1 MRNPPL
7 REPLGYL
14 RLGIICA
21 TAAAFVLAAGLSFG
35 QTAESRNVDSGKIGT
50 VELTAPIQFAPASQ
64 SGSETAFRE
73 DEAGFSAYYRV
84 AEPDGADGQSDSLPR
99 LNVAAVTRLLR
110 LAPPDDSNAV
120 RSGAG
125 VEIDSGSNFG
135 ITEIPM
141 FAAVVPAAPT
151 RKVNVYYDDQG
162 WIVAYLARGEPAA
175 GIWRHNS
182 AEGETYND
190 PKPNAHLEQN
200 LLVLAVHE
208 ALKASDANAPDVTH
222 EMVGYYDWQNP
233 ECDAFV
239 LFSSK
244 SNGGESTPVTF
255 VIPPKIGIVKASA
268 AVLIT
273 SHPEDG
279 DDTTTAQLLVDDEP
293 ATEANV
299 ANRLATENFDIA
311 RDDETSVHRM
321 RVGVDADKTAA
332 GVIMLVYDKPE

>member
-14 RLGIICA
+14 RLGIIYA

-35 QTAESRNVDSGKIGT
+35 QTAEGRNVDSGRIGT

-125 VEIDSGSNFG
+125 VEIDSGNNFG
-135 ITEIPM
+135 IIKIPM
-141 FAAVVPAAPT
+141 FAAVGLSVTPRNVT
-151 RKVNVYYDDQG
+151 VYYDDQG
-162 WIVAYLARGEPAA
+162 WIVAYLAKGEPAA

-190 PKPNAHLEQN
+190 PKPNTHLEQN
-200 LLVLAVHE
+200 LLVLAIKE
-208 ALKASDANAPDVTH
+208 AVAASGESDSEVTP
-222 EMVGYYDWQNP
+222 ERVGYYDWQNL

-239 LFSSK
+239 LFSHK

-279 DDTTTAQLLVDDEP
+279 EDTTAQLLVDDEP
-293 ATEANV
+293 ATEADV
-299 ANRLATENFDIA
+299 ANRLATNNFAIA

-332 GVIMLVYDKPE
+332 GVIMLVYDKP

>member
-14 RLGIICA
+14 RLGIIYA

-35 QTAESRNVDSGKIGT
+35 QTAEGRNVDSGRIGT

-99 LNVAAVTRLLR
+99 LNVAAVTDALLP
-110 LAPPDDSNAV
+110 LPDESNTV
-120 RSGAG
+120 RSRAG
-125 VEIDSGSNFG
+125 RQIDLGSNFG
-135 ITEIPM
+135 IMEIPM

-162 WIVAYLARGEPAA
+162 WIVAYLAKDEPAA

-182 AEGETYND
+182 AEEETYND
-190 PKPNAHLEQN
+190 PKPDVHLEQN
-200 LLVLAVHE
+200 LLVLAIKE
-208 ALKASDANAPDVTH
+208 AVAASGESDSEFTPET
-222 EMVGYYDWQNP
+222 VGYYDWQNT
-233 ECDAFV
+233 ECNAFV
-239 LFSSK
+239 LFSHK

-255 VIPPKIGIVKASA
+255 VIPPKIEIGQASA

-279 DDTTTAQLLVDDEP
+279 EDTTTAQLLVDDEP
-293 ATEANV
+293 ATEADV
-299 ANRLATENFDIA
+299 ANRLATNNFDIA

-332 GVIMLVYDKPE
+332 GVIMLVYDKP